1 MPVVQV
7 EGLSKVYNGAQTPVY
22 ALDKVSFSADK
33 GEFLAI
39 TGPSG
44 SGKSTLMNILGCLDI
59 QSAGMYYLD
68 NRNVSS
74 LSQGSLAKIRN
85 RSVGFVFQNHNLIP
99 SLTAL
104 ENVELPLIYRNLHYR
119 ERRQMAQQALERVGL
134 AQRAK
139 HLPCQLSGGQCQRV
153 AIARAIAADPMLV
166 LADEPSGNLDPD
178 AAFQVTDILRSM
190 AAKGHTV
197 IMITHD
203 MSIAELTSRVIRIT
217 NGKID
222 GKE

>member
-1 MPVVQV
+1 MNNSLIEIKNITKRYEMGDNVVM
-7 EGLSKVYNGAQTPVY
+7 
-22 ALDKVSFSADK
+22 ALQDVSLTIRK
-33 GEFLAI
+33 GEYLSI
-39 TGPSG
+39 MGPSG
-44 SGKSTLMNILGCLDI
+44 SGKSTFMNILGCLDI

-166 LADEPSGNLDPD
+166 LADEPTGNLDPD
-178 AAFQVTDILRSM
+178 AALQVTDILRSM
-190 AAKGHTV
+190 AA
-197 IMITHD
+197 
-203 MSIAELTSRVIRIT
+203 
-217 NGKID
+217 
-222 GKE
+222 

>member
-1 MPVVQV
+1 M
-7 EGLSKVYNGAQTPVY
+7 
-22 ALDKVSFSADK
+22 
-33 GEFLAI
+33 
-39 TGPSG
+39 
-44 SGKSTLMNILGCLDI
+44 
-59 QSAGMYYLD
+59 
-68 NRNVSS
+68 
-74 LSQGSLAKIRN
+74 
-85 RSVGFVFQNHNLIP
+85 GFVFQNHNLIP

-166 LADEPSGNLDPD
+166 LADEPTGNLDPD
-178 AAFQVTDILRSM
+178 AALQVTDILRSM

>member
-7 EGLSKVYNGAQTPVY
+7 EGLSKVYSGAQTPVY

-74 LSQGSLAKIRN
+74 LSQGSLARIRN
-85 RSVGFVFQNHNLIP
+85 KSVGFVFQSHNLIP

-119 ERRQMAQQALERVGL
+119 ERRQLAQQALERVGL
-134 AQRAK
+134 SDRAR

-153 AIARAIAADPMLV
+153 AIARAIAADPMLI
-166 LADEPSGNLDPD
+166 LADEPTGNLDPD
-178 AAFQVTDILRSM
+178 AALQVTDILRSM

>member
-104 ENVELPLIYRNLHYR
+104 ENVEFPLIYRNLHYR

-166 LADEPSGNLDPD
+166 LADEPTGNLDPD
-178 AAFQVTDILRSM
+178 AALQVTDILRSM

>member
-104 ENVELPLIYRNLHYR
+104 ENVELPLIYRNLNYR

-166 LADEPSGNLDPD
+166 LADEPTGNLDPD
-178 AAFQVTDILRSM
+178 AALQVTDILRSM

>member
-7 EGLSKVYNGAQTPVY
+7 EGLSKVYSDAQTPVY

-74 LSQGSLAKIRN
+74 LSQGSLARIRN
-85 RSVGFVFQNHNLIP
+85 KSVGFVFQSHNLIP

-119 ERRQMAQQALERVGL
+119 ERRQLAQQALERVGL
-134 AQRAK
+134 SDRAR

-153 AIARAIAADPMLV
+153 AIARAIAADPMLI
-166 LADEPSGNLDPD
+166 LADEPTGNLDPD
-178 AAFQVTDILRSM
+178 AALQVTDILRSM